1 MFKISLIERTRGAYS
16 KHSSLSTKSWQKLA
30 ERKRQEWKFQ
40 HYCIGLREVTD
51 YARTCPHQNSIL
63 LLCPCRKWSEKMHYN
78 EKHRIFKQQTLDWKQ
93 AVVSVSRLPWVY
105 WGCVW
110 TKITWSNT
118 SSLIKPKVT
127 WNKAKE
133 RAVCQVLNLFCLWV
147 FKIYDGG
154 TKHVYKSLLESRK
167 RERSYSMIGKPK
179 HPGWT
184 TAHS

>member
-16 KHSSLSTKSWQKLA
+16 KHSSLSTKSWQKLV

-40 HYCIGLREVTD
+40 HYCIGLGEVTD
-51 YARTCPHQNSIL
+51 FARTCPHQNSIL
-63 LLCPCRKWSEKMHYN
+63 LLCPCRKWSEKN
-78 EKHRIFKQQTLDWKQ
+78 ALQWEAQNIQTANFGLET
-93 AVVSVSRLPWVY
+93 SCCFGFTLPWVY

-133 RAVCQVLNLFCLWV
+133 RALCQVLNLFCLWV

>member
-1 MFKISLIERTRGAYS
+1 MFKISLIERTRSAYS

-30 ERKRQEWKFQ
+30 ERRRQEWKFQ

-51 YARTCPHQNSIL
+51 FARTCPHQNSIL
-63 LLCPCRKWSEKMHYN
+63 LLCPCRKWSEKN
-78 EKHRIFKQQTLDWKQ
+78 ALQWEAQNIQTANFGLETSCCFGFTPPMGVLGVCLNKDHMIEHKFFD
-93 AVVSVSRLPWVY
+93 Y
-105 WGCVW
+105 
-110 TKITWSNT
+110 TK
-118 SSLIKPKVT
+118 
-127 WNKAKE
+127 WNKAKA
-133 RAVCQVLNLFCLWV
+133 RARCQVLNLFCLWV

-167 RERSYSMIGKPK
+167 RERIYSMIGKPK